1 LADTSDQRD
10 QRVEKLTA
18 LRAAGVD
25 PYPARFSCTHS
36 VAEALQAFAASE
48 GKAEPPASAPFGPQG
63 PARRD
68 ETASS
73 ETVTVR
79 TAGRLMSIRVMG
91 KATFAHIM
99 DGTGRIQL
107 YLRQDG
113 VGEESY
119 DLFLKL
125 FDLGDS
131 VGVEGPLFRTRTGE
145 VTIRVTSIAMLAKAL
160 RPMPEKWH
168 GLTDVE
174 ARYRQRYLDLMV
186 NERVRSTFVTRTRI
200 ISAIRRFLD
209 GRGFLEVETPVLQP
223 IYGGAAARPFVTHH
237 NELDANL
244 YLRISD
250 ELYLKRLVIGGLDR
264 VYEIGHDF
272 RNEGVSTRHN
282 PEFTQIEVYQAYAD
296 YNDMMCLTENVWHA
310 VAMEVLGTA
319 KVTFQEHELD
329 FTPPWRRLRMRDAIL
344 EATGIDIA
352 VCRDLD
358 ALRQQIQERKLELD
372 RKPTWGQ
379 QIDELMKEFVEPHLI
394 QPTLLLDY
402 PLDISP
408 LAKQKP
414 DMPGFVERFEF
425 FVGALECGNAFSEL
439 NDPLDQRA
447 RFELQGQQLQAGD
460 EEAHPMDEDWIRALE
475 YGMPPT
481 GGLGFGIDRMT
492 MLFTNNP
499 SIREVILFPPL
510 RTKSGG

>member
-1 LADTSDQRD
+1 LPDTSDQRQ

-18 LRAAGVD
+18 IRAAGLD
-25 PYPARFSCTHS
+25 PYPARFSCTHA
-36 VAEALQAFAASE
+36 VAEVLQAFAMSE
-48 GKAEPPASAPFGPQG
+48 GKAELQA
-63 PARRD
+63 
-68 ETASS
+68 
-73 ETVTVR
+73 VR

-107 YLRQDG
+107 YLRQDQ

-119 DLFLKL
+119 DRFLKL
-125 FDLGDS
+125 FDIGDS

-145 VTIRVTSIAMLAKAL
+145 VTIRVTSVTMLAKAL
-160 RPMPEKWH
+160 RPLPEKWH

-174 ARYRQRYLDLMV
+174 ARYRQRYLDLLV
-186 NERVRSTFVTRTRI
+186 NEPARNTFVIRTRLV
-200 ISAIRRFLD
+200 SAIRRYLD
-209 GRGFLEVETPVLQP
+209 ERGFLEVETPVLQP

-237 NELDANL
+237 NELDADL

-250 ELYLKRLVIGGLDR
+250 ELYLKRLIIGGLDR

-296 YNDMMCLTENVWHA
+296 YNDMMCLTEQLWHA
-310 VAMEVLGTA
+310 VATQVLGTS
-319 KVTFQEHELD
+319 KVTFQQHELD
-329 FTPPWRRLRMRDAIL
+329 FAPPWRRLPMRDAIL
-344 EATGIDIA
+344 ESTGIDIA
-352 VCRDLD
+352 VYRELE
-358 ALRQQIQERKLELD
+358 ALRQQIRERELD
-372 RKPTWGQ
+372 LDWKPTWGQ
-379 QIDELMKEFVEPHLI
+379 QIEELMKEFVEPHLI
-394 QPTLLLDY
+394 QPTFLLDY

-414 DMPGFVERFEF
+414 DTPGFVERFEF
-425 FVGALECGNAFSEL
+425 FAGTLECGNAFSEL
-439 NDPLDQRA
+439 NDPQDQRA
-447 RFELQGQQLQAGD
+447 RFEMQGRQLQAGD

-481 GGLGFGIDRMT
+481 GGLGFGIDRMA
-492 MLFTNNP
+492 MLFTDNP
-499 SIREVILFPPL
+499 SIREVILFPAL
-510 RTKSGG
+510 RSKSGE

>member
-1 LADTSDQRD
+1 VAETTDQRE

-18 LRAAGVD
+18 LRAAGLD
-25 PYPARFSCTHS
+25 PYPARFSCTHT
-36 VAEALQAFAASE
+36 VVEALQAFAEFES
-48 GKAEPPASAPFGPQG
+48 KAESPDIASGHKIA
-63 PARRD
+63 
-68 ETASS
+68 
-73 ETVTVR
+73 VR
-79 TAGRLMSIRVMG
+79 TAGRLMSIRIMG

-99 DGTGRIQL
+99 DGTGHIQL
-107 YLRQDG
+107 YLRMEEI
-113 VGEESY
+113 GEESY
-119 DLFLKL
+119 QRFLKL

-131 VGVEGPLFRTRTGE
+131 VGVEGSLFRTRTGE
-145 VTIRVTSIAMLAKAL
+145 VTVRVASITMLAKAL
-160 RPMPEKWH
+160 RPLPEKWH

-174 ARYRQRYLDLMV
+174 VRYRQRYLDLLV
-186 NERVRSTFVTRTRI
+186 NERARSTFVARTRI

-209 GRGFLEVETPVLQP
+209 ERGFLEVETPVLQP
-223 IYGGAAARPFVTHH
+223 IYGGAAARPFVTHY
-237 NELDANL
+237 NELDADL

-250 ELYLKRLVIGGLDR
+250 ELYLKRLIIGGLDR

-296 YNDMMCLTENVWHA
+296 YNDMMCLTENIWHA
-310 VAMEVLGTA
+310 VAMEILGTA
-319 KVTFQEHELD
+319 KVAFQGQELD
-329 FTPPWRRLRMRDAIL
+329 FAPPWRRLRMRDAIL

-352 VCRDLD
+352 VSRDLD
-358 ALRQQIQERKLELD
+358 ALRQQIQQHNLKLDL
-372 RKPTWGQ
+372 KPTWGQ

-394 QPTLLLDY
+394 QPTFLLDY

-447 RFELQGQQLQAGD
+447 RFELQGRQLQAGD

-492 MLFTNNP
+492 MLFTDNP

-510 RTKSGG
+510 RSKSGE